1 MVGLA
6 VAADAPP
13 GACATLSA
21 LEVPG
26 SMAWTDAE
34 VGAFAWVVR
43 ERTSYL
49 EAPVTTYGSVPAV
62 AVPSR
67 PPSMTVRR
75 CHWPPAATPPL
86 GQVTPTTVTAPA
98 TSWTGVTAAARAEA
112 TGSGDPGAD
121 PTEPVASLAVRN
133 AATDDATKPTRRT
146 WLATAWG

>member
-67 PPSMTVRR
+67 PPSMTVSC
-75 CHWPPAATPPL
+75 CHWL
-86 GQVTPTTVTAPA
+86 QVAPDKVRI
-98 TSWTGVTAAARAEA
+98 WNL
-112 TGSGDPGAD
+112 
-121 PTEPVASLAVRN
+121 SLIHISE
-133 AATDDATKPTRRT
+133 PTR
-146 WLATAWG
+146 LGMISYA

>member
-67 PPSMTVRR
+67 PPSMTVLCCSCLDSRR
-75 CHWPPAATPPL
+75 DVVRVYHCGAS
-86 GQVTPTTVTAPA
+86 APREVVMREY
-98 TSWTGVTAAARAEA
+98 GF
-112 TGSGDPGAD
+112 GAD
-121 PTEPVASLAVRN
+121 NVCS
-133 AATDDATKPTRRT
+133 
-146 WLATAWG
+146 